1 MHKNIHHTKK
11 YKQCK
16 PPSPWSRRSSLVW
29 TTVMPCFTALATL
42 CSGAYSLSRMQ
53 LLISRQDRAA
63 TLPHFA
69 GFEATSLFASAMSSW
84 VQARRPGV
92 QVAAGPNPA
101 VSGGGMPAHHQLPWA
116 LSSSF
121 CQRQRLYRPEH
132 QNSIG
137 RHKFLCRLTTSLE
150 QSIPSSLRQLDIDLV
165 WFKNDCW
172 RHFWLPE
179 IVAHWWLF
187 VFDVPCINSFTYL
200 RSYLLI
206 YLLSCATIPARLL
219 SLLARPMAST

>member
-69 GFEATSLFASAMSSW
+69 GFEATSLFASAMSS
-84 VQARRPGV
+84 
-92 QVAAGPNPA
+92 
-101 VSGGGMPAHHQLPWA
+101 
-116 LSSSF
+116 
-121 CQRQRLYRPEH
+121 
-132 QNSIG
+132 
-137 RHKFLCRLTTSLE
+137 
-150 QSIPSSLRQLDIDLV
+150 
-165 WFKNDCW
+165 
-172 RHFWLPE
+172 
-179 IVAHWWLF
+179 
-187 VFDVPCINSFTYL
+187 
-200 RSYLLI
+200 
-206 YLLSCATIPARLL
+206 
-219 SLLARPMAST
+219 